1 MSTENTGPGN
11 DDPNRLLSGNST
23 SEPTANIYDD
33 VTSQNTASSQDHQ
46 VYMEGPTTSGTGG
59 NEPPHIGQPWG
70 NGPSDGAPSH
80 GQPGD
85 ISYFGRWQDVLKL
98 CCWNTLW
105 TILTL
110 GIFRF
115 WAKTRMRRYIWS
127 NIVIDGD
134 ALEYTGRGLELFLGF
149 VIVTLILVPVILAL
163 NFIGSMLP
171 AHLMMLP
178 MIFTYIAVAFLFFV
192 ATYRAT
198 RYRYSRTFWRGI
210 RARLDGSAFKYALIG
225 FGTSIVTLLSLGL
238 LAPLGFIATTRYQ
251 TDNTWIGDTQARFNG
266 TFGAAFKRWLKSW
279 AILVLVVGSVLALSA
294 VASGPSMIWLPIAAG
309 VIAYFGVAFV
319 FLNYNVWLFRYQ
331 ADCTEMGAIRFSSNL
346 QTSQYINIILRFLGV
361 SLLVV
366 TVIAVLVWVFGGAY
380 VILLSNPTAGLTSQE
395 KGMMILV
402 PAIITLLVIAP
413 ALNIAGFTFLVHSM
427 LAADISSMGYQ
438 GEITDLHAN
447 AEALNIPRTG
457 EGLAEAF
464 DLGGI

>member
-1 MSTENTGPGN
+1 MSKENTGPGN
-11 DDPNRLLSGNST
+11 DGPNKPLSENST
-23 SEPTANIYDD
+23 SEPTANMHDD
-33 VTSQNTASSQDHQ
+33 DTSQNTVSSQDRP

-59 NEPPHIGQPWG
+59 NEPPHTGQPWG

-149 VIVTLILVPVILAL
+149 VIVILILVPVILAL

-198 RYRYSRTFWRGI
+198 RYRYNRTFWRGI
-210 RARLDGSAFKYALIG
+210 RARLSGSAFKYALIG

-294 VASGPSMIWLPIAAG
+294 VASGPSMIWLPITAG

-331 ADCTEMGAIRFSSNL
+331 ADCTEMGSIRFSSNL
-346 QTSQYINIILRFLGV
+346 QTSQYIKIILRFLGL
-361 SLLVV
+361 SLLLLIV
-366 TVIAVLVWVFGGAY
+366 AGLLMLVFGGFAAFSAFNPGNAGNPQQIAAVFIPI
-380 VILLSNPTAGLTSQE
+380 VIVMLLIGPLLS
-395 KGMMILV
+395 IV
-402 PAIITLLVIAP
+402 
-413 ALNIAGFTFLVHSM
+413 GFTFMIHSM

-438 GEITDLHAN
+438 GQITDLHAN
-447 AEALNIPRTG
+447 AEAQNIPRTG

>member
-1 MSTENTGPGN
+1 MSTENTEPRNDGPN
-11 DDPNRLLSGNST
+11 KLLSENST

-33 VTSQNTASSQDHQ
+33 VTSQNTASSQDHP

-59 NEPPHIGQPWG
+59 NEPPHTGQPWG

-149 VIVTLILVPVILAL
+149 VIVTLIFVPVILAL
-163 NFIGSMLP
+163 NLIGSMLP

-210 RARLDGSAFKYALIG
+210 RARLSGSAFKYALIG

-279 AILVLVVGSVLALSA
+279 AILVLVVGSVIALSA

-346 QTSQYINIILRFLGV
+346 QTSQYIKIILRFLGL
-361 SLLVV
+361 SLLLLIV
-366 TVIAVLVWVFGGAY
+366 AGLLMLVFGGFAAFSAFNPGNAGNPQQIAAVFIPI
-380 VILLSNPTAGLTSQE
+380 VIAMLLIGPLLS
-395 KGMMILV
+395 IV
-402 PAIITLLVIAP
+402 
-413 ALNIAGFTFLVHSM
+413 GFTFMIHSM
-427 LAADISSMGYQ
+427 LAADISSLAYQ

-447 AEALNIPRTG
+447 AEAQNIPRTG

>member
-11 DDPNRLLSGNST
+11 DGPNKLLSENST

-33 VTSQNTASSQDHQ
+33 VTSQNTASSQDHP

-59 NEPPHIGQPWG
+59 NEPPHTGQPWG

-80 GQPGD
+80 GQPDD

-149 VIVTLILVPVILAL
+149 VIVTLILVPVILAF

-210 RARLDGSAFKYALIG
+210 RARLSGSAFKYALIG

-266 TFGAAFKRWLKSW
+266 TFGAAFKRWFKSW
-279 AILVLVVGSVLALSA
+279 AILVLVVGSVPALSA

-346 QTSQYINIILRFLGV
+346 QTSQYIKIILRFLGL
-361 SLLVV
+361 SLLLLIV
-366 TVIAVLVWVFGGAY
+366 AGLLMLVFGGFAAFSAFNPGNAGNPQQIASVFIPI
-380 VILLSNPTAGLTSQE
+380 VIVMLLIGPLLS
-395 KGMMILV
+395 IV
-402 PAIITLLVIAP
+402 
-413 ALNIAGFTFLVHSM
+413 GFTFMIHSM
-427 LAADISSMGYQ
+427 LAADISSLAYQ

-447 AEALNIPRTG
+447 AEAQNIPRTG

>member
-11 DDPNRLLSGNST
+11 DGPNKLLSENST

-33 VTSQNTASSQDHQ
+33 VTSQNTASSQDHP

-59 NEPPHIGQPWG
+59 NEPPHTGQPWG

-210 RARLDGSAFKYALIG
+210 RARLSGSAFKYALIG

-266 TFGAAFKRWLKSW
+266 TFGAAFKRWFKSW
-279 AILVLVVGSVLALSA
+279 AILVLVVGSVPALSA

-346 QTSQYINIILRFLGV
+346 QTSQYIKIILRFLGL
-361 SLLVV
+361 SLLLLIV
-366 TVIAVLVWVFGGAY
+366 AGLLMLVFGGFAAFSAFNPGNAGNPQQIASVFIPI
-380 VILLSNPTAGLTSQE
+380 VIVMLLIGPLLS
-395 KGMMILV
+395 IV
-402 PAIITLLVIAP
+402 
-413 ALNIAGFTFLVHSM
+413 GFTFMIHSM
-427 LAADISSMGYQ
+427 LAADISSLAYQ

-447 AEALNIPRTG
+447 AEAQNIPRTG

>member
-1 MSTENTGPGN
+1 MSTENTGPRN
-11 DDPNRLLSGNST
+11 DDPNKLLSENST

-33 VTSQNTASSQDHQ
+33 VTSQNTASSQDHP

-59 NEPPHIGQPWG
+59 NEPPHTGQPWG

-210 RARLDGSAFKYALIG
+210 RARLSGSAFKYALIG

-346 QTSQYINIILRFLGV
+346 QTSQYIKIILRFLGL
-361 SLLVV
+361 SLLLLIV
-366 TVIAVLVWVFGGAY
+366 AGLLMLVFGGFAAFSAFNPGNAGSPQQIASVFIPI
-380 VILLSNPTAGLTSQE
+380 VIVMLLIGPLLS
-395 KGMMILV
+395 IV
-402 PAIITLLVIAP
+402 
-413 ALNIAGFTFLVHSM
+413 GFTFMIHSM
-427 LAADISSMGYQ
+427 LAADISSLAYQ

-447 AEALNIPRTG
+447 AEAQNIPRTG